1 MLYTGLHKSLDK
13 AKVEFKETVLRL
25 GNFFFL
31 SHIIAIQYA
40 K

>member
-25 GNFFFL
+25 GEKQFL
-31 SHIIAIQYA
+31 LHIIATQYT